1 MPLTASPPPSP
12 TVSQSDDST
21 LIPLT
26 DKITQECPRFRV
38 LIVGRSGVG
47 KSSLINA
54 IFKTSF
60 ALVEHNKAGYAD
72 INREITSPHNDRFV
86 LHDSQGYEPGDDKK
100 FNLLERFITE
110 RSRKRRVADRLHAIW
125 LCISVPYAGG
135 RIFETGDE
143 KIFKL
148 NRNKVPVPII
158 VVFTKYDLLVTTVRA
173 QLRKN
178 GEGKGS
184 VMDKKCQELAAK
196 SYDENCVTPF
206 KVLTREVPESIPY
219 THVSISQPNTLTN
232 LVEVTMKNISVE
244 QTTVQERRPSFQSFF
259 SRSRSQSAAYESIS
273 RQHIDDFS
281 GSAQVALASA
291 QRVHLDN
298 KIAASIGVGRKKYW
312 SGLASGLHFFNKRL
326 ASCIFVLHK
335 DIITIWNIRDLSD
348 HFLSEAFRG
357 RMTTVVEDLSQST
370 DGNQPVGGAMGVA
383 AAAAGIAAAI
393 APVSGPAA
401 IVVGPVAAMVFLAAW
416 VYGIYHRTP
425 ANIRCLMGYVVD
437 LTIIMQAI
445 FRASLKDKDGS
456 VEKEQVKE
464 IVDKFD
470 RSDTK
475 RDIHESIR
483 AFVQDQNLLLKGDV
497 VERLETLIHSHR
509 NFC

>member
-1 MPLTASPPPSP
+1 MLSASPPPSP
-12 TVSQSDDST
+12 TASQSDDST

-148 NRNKVPVPII
+148 NRNKVPII

-184 VMDKKCQELAAK
+184 AMDKKCQELAAK

-232 LVEVTMKNISVE
+232 LVEATMKNISVE

-259 SRSRSQSAAYESIS
+259 SRSRSQSSAYESIS

-357 RMTTVVEDLSQST
+357 RMTTVVEDLSQSAE
-370 DGNQPVGGAMGVA
+370 GNQPVGGAMGVA

-416 VYGIYHRTP
+416 VYGIYHRT
-425 ANIRCLMGYVVD
+425 
-437 LTIIMQAI
+437 
-445 FRASLKDKDGS
+445 
-456 VEKEQVKE
+456 
-464 IVDKFD
+464 
-470 RSDTK
+470 
-475 RDIHESIR
+475 
-483 AFVQDQNLLLKGDV
+483 
-497 VERLETLIHSHR
+497 
-509 NFC
+509 